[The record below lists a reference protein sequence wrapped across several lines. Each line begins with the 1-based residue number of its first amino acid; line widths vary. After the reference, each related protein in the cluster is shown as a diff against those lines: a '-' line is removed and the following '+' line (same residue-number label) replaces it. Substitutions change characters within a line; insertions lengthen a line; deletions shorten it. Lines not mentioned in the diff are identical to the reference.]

1 MRTLVD
7 MALGIIRI
15 DHTICPLPNVKNL
28 AAYRQSWQWRRK
40 PTELATPL
48 MPQLTSIFAAVL
60 YSEPSSSVQ
69 KNVSSPLSVA
79 RVRNAI

>member
-40 PTELATPL
+40 PT
-48 MPQLTSIFAAVL
+48 
-60 YSEPSSSVQ
+60 
-69 KNVSSPLSVA
+69 
-79 RVRNAI
+79 